1 MKRHG
6 RGNMKKVSWR
16 RAGSRVGLYTL
27 GLLVAMSGVVVAQES
42 EVASSA
48 VTLSSR
54 QGGRAELLIELASG
68 AEHRIAF
75 NGGTIRIDDRQIG
88 AYEEGGALIEAWRE
102 LLRDQLELDHAG
114 FRDRLLEWRAG
125 ELTGAEAEA
134 AAALY
139 SRLGRLLGA
148 LEPAVPAVEAATT
161 VTGPGGN
168 ELAIAPGGIG
178 FEELARELERL
189 EGALASLSDAA
200 RDAGSR
206 LALIVHDDYAIS
218 PGRAIE
224 GNLALLDGTLQIG
237 GTVAGDV
244 LILNG
249 DLVLAE
255 GARIEGDVLQVGGS
269 VADQGGT
276 VTGEIL
282 SDIAVSP
289 ARVSGPTA
297 SAAPEVRVRVPVVER
312 ARARD
317 RGPFDQFAH
326 NLGHA
331 AEGFTGAL
339 SAFLALGVLGLL
351 TVYFGRRRIE
361 MVADTVRHEFARSF
375 AMGLAGEVLF
385 FPALLI
391 MTVLVITI
399 PVIPFF
405 VIGMGLAMMCGYLAV
420 AHGAGEMFAQRRY
433 RYEWLERLR
442 RSNSY
447 YYVLSGLALLL
458 IPFALAS
465 ALWVFGGLLGF
476 LRGLV
481 AFAACVATWIL
492 CTSGFGA
499 VLLTRAGSRSVVVDW
514 GAPEPDDAPE
524 GEVSDA

>member
-1 MKRHG
+1 MRKS
-6 RGNMKKVSWR
+6 SWR
-16 RAGSRVGLYTL
+16 GIGRQVGLCAL
-27 GLLVAMSGVVVAQES
+27 GWLVAASGAVVAQEA
-42 EVASSA
+42 EVASSS

-54 QGGRAELLIELASG
+54 PGGRAELTIELADG
-68 AEHRIAF
+68 AEHRITF
-75 NGGTIRIDDRQIG
+75 DGGVIRVDDQQIG
-88 AYEEGGALIEAWRE
+88 AYGEGGAFIGSWRG
-102 LLRDQLELDHAG
+102 LLREQLELDHTG
-114 FRDRLLEWRAG
+114 LRHRLLDWRAG
-125 ELTGAEAEA
+125 ELTGAEADA
-134 AAALY
+134 ADALY

-148 LEPAVPAVEAATT
+148 PEPAAPAAEETAT

-168 ELAIAPGGIG
+168 QLAIAPGGIG

-189 EGALASLSDAA
+189 QGSLASLSDAA

-206 LALIVHDDYAIS
+206 VALIVHDDYAIS
-218 PGRAIE
+218 SGEAIE
-224 GNLALLDGTLQIG
+224 GNLALLDGTLEIG

-244 LILNG
+244 LVLNG
-249 DLVLAE
+249 DLVLAD

-269 VADQGGT
+269 VDTQGG
-276 VTGEIL
+276 VIVGEIL
-282 SDIAVSP
+282 SDVAVSP
-289 ARVSGPTA
+289 SRSSGRVTAVAPEARVRA
-297 SAAPEVRVRVPVVER
+297 PVVER
-312 ARARD
+312 IRVRPD
-317 RGPFDQFAH
+317 RGPFRRVTR

-331 AEGFTGAL
+331 AEEFTGTL

-351 TVYFGRRRIE
+351 TVYFGRRRLE

-405 VIGMGLAMMCGYLAV
+405 VIGTGLAMLCGYLAV
-420 AHGAGEMFAQRRY
+420 AHGAGEMFAKRRY

-447 YYVLSGLALLL
+447 YYVLSGLVLLL
-458 IPFALAS
+458 IPFALAA

-476 LRGLV
+476 LRGMV
-481 AFAACVATWIL
+481 VFVACVATWIL

-514 GAPEPDDAPE
+514 GTPESDVEPE

>member
-1 MKRHG
+1 
-6 RGNMKKVSWR
+6 
-16 RAGSRVGLYTL
+16 
-27 GLLVAMSGVVVAQES
+27 LLVATSGFVVAQES
-42 EVASSA
+42 EVVSSA

-54 QGGRAELLIELASG
+54 QGGRAELSIELANG
-68 AEHRIAF
+68 VEHRITF
-75 NGGTIRIDDRQIG
+75 NRGAIRIDDQQIG
-88 AYEEGGALIEAWRE
+88 AYEEGGAFIESWRE
-102 LLRDQLELDHAG
+102 LLREQVELDHSG
-114 FRDRLLEWRAG
+114 LRERLLQWRAG
-125 ELTGAEAEA
+125 ELADAEASA
-134 AAALY
+134 ADALY
-139 SRLGRLLGA
+139 AGLGRLLGA
-148 LEPAVPAVEAATT
+148 PEPAAPAVEETAT

-168 ELAIAPGGIG
+168 QLAIAPGGIG

-189 EGALASLSDAA
+189 QGSLASLSDAA

-218 PGRAIE
+218 PGRTVE
-224 GNLALLDGTLQIG
+224 GNLALLDGTLEIG

-244 LILNG
+244 LVLNG
-249 DLVLAE
+249 DLVLAD

-269 VADQGGT
+269 VETLGG
-276 VTGEIL
+276 VVAGEIL

-289 ARVSGPTA
+289 SRSSGPVTRE
-297 SAAPEVRVRVPVVER
+297 APEVRVRAPVVQRSR
-312 ARARD
+312 ARSV
-317 RGPFDQFAH
+317 RGPFRQLTH

-331 AEGFTGAL
+331 AGGFTGAL

-351 TVYFGRRRIE
+351 TVYFGRRRLE

-405 VIGMGLAMMCGYLAV
+405 VIGTGLAMLCGYLAV
-420 AHGAGEMFAQRRY
+420 AHGAGEMFARRRY

-447 YYVLSGLALLL
+447 YYVLSGLVLLL

-481 AFAACVATWIL
+481 VFVACVATWVL

-499 VLLTRAGSRSVVVDW
+499 VLLTRGGSRSVVVDW
-514 GAPEPDDAPE
+514 GATEPEGE

>member
-1 MKRHG
+1 
-6 RGNMKKVSWR
+6 MKKLRWR
-16 RAGSRVGLYTL
+16 RAGSRVGLYAL
-27 GLLVAMSGVVVAQES
+27 GLLVATSGVVVAQES
-42 EVASSA
+42 KVASSA

-54 QGGRAELLIELASG
+54 QGGRAELLIELANG
-68 AEHRIAF
+68 AEHRITFSSGA
-75 NGGTIRIDDRQIG
+75 IRIDDQQIG
-88 AYEEGGALIEAWRE
+88 AYEEGGAFIEAWRE
-102 LLRDQLELDHAG
+102 LLRDQLALDPAG

-125 ELTGAEAEA
+125 ELTGADAEA

-139 SRLGRLLGA
+139 SRLGRLLGVP
-148 LEPAVPAVEAATT
+148 EPAAPAVEAATT

-178 FEELARELERL
+178 FEELAQELERL
-189 EGALASLSDAA
+189 EESLASLSDAA

-224 GNLALLDGTLQIG
+224 GNLALLDGTLQLG

-244 LILNG
+244 LVLNG

-269 VADQGGT
+269 VDTQGGT

-289 ARVSGPTA
+289 SRVSRPAA
-297 SAAPEVRVRVPVVER
+297 SAAPDVRVRVPVVQGTRVR
-312 ARARD
+312 AE
-317 RGPFDQFAH
+317 RGPFGRFTH

-331 AEGFTGAL
+331 AQWFTGAL

-351 TVYFGRRRIE
+351 TVYFGRRRLE
-361 MVADTVRHEFARSF
+361 VVADTVRHEFARSF

-405 VIGMGLAMMCGYLAV
+405 VIGTGLAVMCGYLAV

-447 YYVLSGLALLL
+447 YYVLSGLVLLL
-458 IPFALAS
+458 IPFVLAS
-465 ALWVFGGLLGF
+465 ALWVFGGWLGF

-481 AFAACVATWIL
+481 VFVAYVATWVL

-499 VLLTRAGSRSVVVDW
+499 VLLTRVGSRSVVVDW
-514 GAPEPDDAPE
+514 GAPAPDDAPE